1 MQNESELAKS
11 LLRIRDNGFPS
22 PLTSLF
28 GRKPVHLLRYLV
40 FGGLVC
46 LLAELWSDVESR
58 AFLLGLLGFFVGAI
72 FKEMTFVN
80 KIRANWGFTRKV
92 TNWELVERLAEG
104 TPLPPPPL
112 PDAK

>member
-22 PLTSLF
+22 PLTSLI

-40 FGGLVC
+40 FCGLV
-46 LLAELWSDVESR
+46 LFLVMRWSDFEAR
-58 AFLLGLLGFFVGAI
+58 AFLLGLLGFFVGGI
-72 FKEMTFVN
+72 FKEMAFMN
-80 KIRANWGFTRKV
+80 KIRANWVFSRKV

-112 PDAK
+112 PE